1 MPSRRTRGR
10 QIKREHRTQKRVS
23 ARILSPE
30 LSGGAASGSAQERD
44 TMRVRVYRA
53 LARGLMA
60 GMFKP
65 GEAVTLR
72 TLARHLGTSAMPV
85 REAVSRLIAER
96 ALVLLPNR
104 SVIVPRMS
112 RVRFIELSETRQMLE
127 GMMAEAACARATPA
141 LLRQLTEI
149 NEAMKRCV
157 SDDDFH
163 GALSH
168 NMAFHF
174 SLYRA
179 AGNHVV
185 LPLIEMLWL
194 QAGPFLAL
202 SLTASGVR
210 WTARHHQ
217 SVLAALRA
225 SLGPSARRAIEADI
239 EDTSVQLLKR
249 AIFEDTV
256 DTVSSNDYLL
266 LVSPQ

>member
-1 MPSRRTRGR
+1 MAPRRTRAKPINREGR
-10 QIKREHRTQKRVS
+10 APKLAS
-23 ARILSPE
+23 ARMLSVE
-30 LSGGAASGSAQERD
+30 RSSGAATGSAQERD
-44 TMRVRVYRA
+44 TMRVRVYRT

-72 TLARHLGTSAMPV
+72 TLAHRLGTSAMPV

-104 SVIVPRMS
+104 PGIVPRMS
-112 RVRFIELSETRQMLE
+112 RARFGELSEARQMLE

-141 LLRQLTEI
+141 LLRQLSEI

-174 SLYRA
+174 ALYRA
-179 AGNHVV
+179 AG
-185 LPLIEMLWL
+185 
-194 QAGPFLAL
+194 
-202 SLTASGVR
+202 
-210 WTARHHQ
+210 
-217 SVLAALRA
+217 
-225 SLGPSARRAIEADI
+225 
-239 EDTSVQLLKR
+239 K
-249 AIFEDTV
+249 
-256 DTVSSNDYLL
+256 
-266 LVSPQ
+266 